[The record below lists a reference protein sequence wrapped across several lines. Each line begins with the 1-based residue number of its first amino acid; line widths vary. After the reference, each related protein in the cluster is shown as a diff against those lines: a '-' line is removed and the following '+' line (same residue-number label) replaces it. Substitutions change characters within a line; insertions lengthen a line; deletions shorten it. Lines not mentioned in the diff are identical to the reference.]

1 MLQAIFDPILPI
13 FAVLAVGYIL
23 RKVAIFDATHATAI
37 NRFVFY
43 LAAPAL
49 VFVIFARAPLGQLN
63 LPVLA
68 SYFAAE
74 VIIYSSIAVLA
85 RKFFHLAAC
94 RIPVARHDSD
104 LCKSCVFCCGQSPSW
119 SMANPLYWPIG
130 GIIIIDVVAF
140 CLTVFMVD
148 AVTSGS
154 TQIKAAAMG
163 LLRNPFVITPVL
175 GVLAWY
181 FSGYVPTGLFTFAD
195 FAGAAAAPVSL
206 FALGVVLAGVPLWPI
221 GWLISIIIAAKLLLH
236 PLLVFVGISAFGD
249 NAGWQDIAILV
260 AAGPCG
266 AMPFVIAVQYGVAIE
281 RIAKAILFSTLLS
294 ILTLSFLI

>member
-85 RKFFHLAAC
+85 RKFFHLPLAESLLLGMTA
-94 RIPVARHDSD
+94 IFANH
-104 LCKSCVFCCGQSPSW
+104 VFFVRPIAILVYGESVV
-119 SMANPLYWPIG
+119 LPIG

-175 GVLAWY
+175 GVLAW
-181 FSGYVPTGLFTFAD
+181 
-195 FAGAAAAPVSL
+195 
-206 FALGVVLAGVPLWPI
+206 
-221 GWLISIIIAAKLLLH
+221 
-236 PLLVFVGISAFGD
+236 
-249 NAGWQDIAILV
+249 
-260 AAGPCG
+260 
-266 AMPFVIAVQYGVAIE
+266 
-281 RIAKAILFSTLLS
+281 
-294 ILTLSFLI
+294 